1 MVDGI
6 SYECRFGT
14 TKLADMK
21 ITQWFSEKVPGG
33 LVKAEV
39 VGKLPGGDDPNG
51 SMKLTLSK
59 IKLM

>member
-1 MVDGI
+1 M
-6 SYECRFGT
+6 
-14 TKLADMK
+14 ADMNM
-21 ITQWFSEKVPGG
+21 TLWFSEKVPGG

-39 VGKLPGGDDPNG
+39 VRKLPGGDDPNG